1 MEAEM
6 VADASSINS
15 FASRVRRSAAWGTL
29 AGRNFRLL
37 WMGQGISIL
46 GDQFYLVALPW
57 LVLSLTGS
65 SLVLGAVMLTATVP
79 RVAFQLVGGA
89 TSDRVSP
96 HKLMLAS
103 SVFRALV
110 CGALTALVL
119 LGATRLWHLYII
131 AAAFGTADAFFA
143 PAFKSF
149 IPSVIEREKLV
160 AGNALLH
167 GTGTMAKF
175 VGPSLAGILISFVGL
190 GGAFGAD
197 TATFVFVAACLLLMG
212 RARAAGDAATAA
224 AAGQAAAP
232 KPNLL
237 ASIREGLRY
246 TLTEPTLRSLI
257 IIVSAV
263 EFAFAGPFTV
273 GLASLADIK
282 FASGPTAYGAM
293 LSTLGGGLLL
303 GTLTAG
309 AANNSRRGIKRTIVP
324 LTCVLSVGLALMG
337 LMPNVIWACVLL
349 ALMGVIAGYLQILI
363 AAWLQS
369 MSAPQMLGRVMSVAM
384 LCAYGLTPFSYV
396 LTGALTNIGV
406 SFMFVVTGSLLLV
419 ALAACAL
426 GWSERTPP
434 EPERAV

>member
-1 MEAEM
+1 M
-6 VADASSINS
+6 VADASPINS
-15 FASRVRRSAAWGTL
+15 FARRLRRSAAWGTL
-29 AGRNFRLL
+29 AGRDFRLL
-37 WMGQGISIL
+37 WMGQGVSIL

-119 LGATRLWHLYII
+119 AGATRLWHLYLI
-131 AAAFGTADAFFA
+131 AAAFGTADAFFS

-175 VGPSLAGILISFVGL
+175 VGPSLAGVLIAFIGL
-190 GGAFGAD
+190 GGAFAAD
-197 TATFVFVAACLLLMG
+197 TASFVFVAACLLLIG
-212 RARAAGDAATAA
+212 RARAAGDAAQ
-224 AAGQAAAP
+224 AAGGGAAP

-303 GTLTAG
+303 GTLMAG
-309 AANNSRRGIKRTIVP
+309 AAHNPQRGIKSTIVP
-324 LTCVLSVGLALMG
+324 LTCLMSVGLALIG
-337 LMPNVIWACVLL
+337 LMPNVVWACVLL

-384 LCAYGLTPFSYV
+384 LCAYGLTPLSYV

-406 SFMFVVTGSLLLV
+406 SFMFIVTGLLLLV
-419 ALAACAL
+419 ALAACAF
-426 GWSERTPP
+426 GWSERKP
-434 EPERAV
+434 EPERAA

>member
-1 MEAEM
+1 
-6 VADASSINS
+6 
-15 FASRVRRSAAWGTL
+15 
-29 AGRNFRLL
+29 
-37 WMGQGISIL
+37 
-46 GDQFYLVALPW
+46 
-57 LVLSLTGS
+57 
-65 SLVLGAVMLTATVP
+65 MLTATVP
-79 RVAFQLVGGA
+79 RVAFQRVGGA

-119 LGATRLWHLYII
+119 AGATRLWHLYLI
-131 AAAFGTADAFFA
+131 AAAFGTADAFFS

-175 VGPSLAGILISFVGL
+175 IGPSLAGVLIAFIGL
-190 GGAFGAD
+190 GGAFAAD
-197 TATFVFVAACLLLMG
+197 TASFVFVAACLLLIG
-212 RARAAGDAATAA
+212 RARAAGDAAQ
-224 AAGQAAAP
+224 AAGGAAAP
-232 KPNLL
+232 KPNLF

-303 GTLTAG
+303 GTLMAG
-309 AANNSRRGIKRTIVP
+309 AANNPQRGIKSTIVP
-324 LTCVLSVGLALMG
+324 LTCLMSVGLALIG
-337 LMPNVIWACVLL
+337 LMPNVVWACVLL

-384 LCAYGLTPFSYV
+384 LCAYGLTPLSYV
-396 LTGALTNIGV
+396 LTGALTNVGV
-406 SFMFVVTGSLLLV
+406 SFMFIVTGLLLLV
-419 ALAACAL
+419 ALAACAF
-426 GWSERTPP
+426 GWSERKP
-434 EPERAV
+434 EPERAA